1 MGLMRHRIF
10 LVGNLRCRGEEHDE
24 PKHVFLIPRREY
36 FVRKED
42 NELTDSKKT
51 LCNRFSEDS
60 LLENAETK
68 TRERPRF
75 SLD

>member
-1 MGLMRHRIF
+1 MRHRIF

-24 PKHVFLIPRREY
+24 PKYVFLIPRREY

-51 LCNRFSEDS
+51 LCNHCLEDP
-60 LLENAETK
+60 LPEYAETK

-75 SLD
+75 SVD